1 MSNPDEEILVQK
13 LKSETEKNEG
23 IELII
28 DIHGKSLF
36 GFIRTYVH
44 AEPDAED
51 LFQNTLIKISQKA
64 STFKGN
70 CSFKTWM
77 WQIARN
83 ECLDFLRKQKR
94 TQKNQAAYA
103 ENISTHPLSEES
115 GFDGDKTLALLHQGV
130 QSLPEV
136 QRDVFVLRYFEEM
149 SYREI
154 AHMTGKSEGSL
165 KASFFHASKKV
176 SQFLTEN
183 IDG

>member
-13 LKSETEKNEG
+13 LKSANDINEG
-23 IELII
+23 IELLI
-28 DIHGKSLF
+28 DIHGESLF
-36 GFIRTYVH
+36 GFIMTYVH
-44 AEPDAED
+44 AEADAED
-51 LFQNTLIKISQKA
+51 LFQNTLIKVARKSG
-64 STFKGN
+64 SFKRHS
-70 CSFKTWM
+70 SFKTWV

-103 ENISTHPLSEES
+103 ENLSPHPLSEEG

-130 QSLPEV
+130 KLLPEV
-136 QRDVFVLRYFEEM
+136 QRDVFVLRYFEEL

-154 AHMTGKSEGSL
+154 ALMTGKSEGSL

-183 IDG
+183 MEG